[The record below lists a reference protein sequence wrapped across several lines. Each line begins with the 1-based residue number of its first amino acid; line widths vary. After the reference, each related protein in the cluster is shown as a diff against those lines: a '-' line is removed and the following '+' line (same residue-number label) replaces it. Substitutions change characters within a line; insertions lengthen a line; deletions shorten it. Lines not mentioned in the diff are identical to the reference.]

1 MRFGLE
7 QSYTRKITNK
17 IRNSRR
23 IKLLNILGI
32 DHSENIWNQFIWGI
46 ALSPYWGRW
55 KELYCRHLDLARQ
68 IVHLLYVKNASD
80 SKLLVT
86 ASYSG
91 AAIDHWSGLKSIRS
105 GLTNGQFLSEWSI
118 FEFGHSPIWIFPF
131 WWIAHVHSPFFTSM
145 NNQIWSKWNETVWC
159 HLCRF
164 ETDSFSFFVE
174 PF

>member
-1 MRFGLE
+1 MNRIL
-7 QSYTRKITNK
+7 
-17 IRNSRR
+17 NSRR

-86 ASYSG
+86 TSYSG
-91 AAIDHWSGLKSIRS
+91 ATIDHWSGLKSIRS
-105 GLTNGQFLSEWSI
+105 GLTNGQFLNFRIFRMAIFRIGDLDFISRFTWNGRGWTPSGVVGYDYLPQKKKFRDGIGVRSI
-118 FEFGHSPIWIFPF
+118 S
-131 WWIAHVHSPFFTSM
+131 
-145 NNQIWSKWNETVWC
+145 N
-159 HLCRF
+159 
-164 ETDSFSFFVE
+164 
-174 PF
+174 